1 MEVVESFNP
10 MRRGPRVL
18 PKELFKVEI
27 GRVFSF
33 AQKVR
38 DYYQKLEKNT
48 SLFHYSFFS
57 PVVSIL
63 GERGS
68 GKTSFLYTLLN
79 TWKEKYPYDIVLPP
93 IDPHKFKKG
102 DRLLEM
108 ILVSLEREVEE
119 LKEFPVPKELRK
131 KCPFS
136 SEFETSCLW
145 MCYQKAIEGAH
156 AAYRSDEQITGDQVI
171 YSSSFRLKV
180 EFPRRFGE
188 LVRCLTEVKK
198 KSLFSYDRSLYLE
211 NFQTEESE
219 GNSYIYSYKLPLL
232 VVPIDDIDLVPE
244 YLEDVSYVIRLL
256 AGNIHR
262 LLLIVTANLRVSEQ
276 SMASYYASL
285 LLGKVSEN
293 AIFRKFFEEDK
304 LPFFKQNEFLS
315 EIANLVHQF
324 HLKFFPLDGR
334 VVLKPPKE
342 EDILKYVPPISEHR
356 KREEDERI
364 GKLPKFSELLRQ
376 RRLPGSKKASF
387 YDLIVYSPFGLFKK
401 LLPENWREVEEIY
414 YALLEEEKN
423 EGIPEAFKAL
433 IRKKIKASETL
444 SGAIREYLD
453 IDFGDKI
460 YLELKQNAKKKLL
473 DDLRIK
479 VVYAPSPFTNERKEE
494 EEIYVAKK
502 LSILSP
508 DFTIADLA
516 ILLLL
521 TELFVSSYETE
532 VLISFNLLRFIY
544 SILPPPV
551 VLRREGNAYFY
562 TFMTKRMLERFRIRE
577 SQSKESERGIENLF
591 YPFSFFYLALKK
603 GLRGKKLEQEFSQL
617 VTSVLGFSK
626 LEENL
631 YTPEV
636 LILEESEEEELT
648 TREKRTPEE
657 QGTLIGGRLEF
668 KLAKFGSWEDFKK
681 ALLNFE
687 LPQQVYRI
695 VTEEEGKLQETQ
707 ENKHRVCLV
716 HHKTNHDLDSRR
728 KKNAEEELQRESKP
742 KKKSRKETEDS

>member
-1 MEVVESFNP
+1 MEVVEFFNP

-119 LKEFPVPKELRK
+119 LKDFPVPKELRK

-145 MCYQKAIEGAH
+145 MCYQKALEGAH

-342 EDILKYVPPISEHR
+342 EDILTYVPPVSEDR
-356 KREEDERI
+356 KRGEDEGI
-364 GKLPKFSELLRQ
+364 GKLPEFSELLRQ

-423 EGIPEAFKAL
+423 EGIPEAFKTL

-521 TELFVSSYETE
+521 TELCVSSYETE

-551 VLRREGNAYFY
+551 IVRRYANGRDRVYFY
-562 TFMTKRMLERFRIRE
+562 TFMTDEMFERFKIRE
-577 SQSKESERGIENLF
+577 SQSKESERKVENLF
-591 YPFSFFYLALKK
+591 YPFSLFYLALKK
-603 GLRGKKLEQEFSQL
+603 GLKKEDKNLEQIFSQT
-617 VTSVLGFSK
+617 VAEVLGVSK

-631 YTPEV
+631 YVPEV
-636 LILEESEEEELT
+636 AVITKRKRKKEEILIVSEK
-648 TREKRTPEE
+648 EKRLSDEHAFSL
-657 QGTLIGGRLEF
+657 GSKLEF
-668 KLAKFGSWEDFKK
+668 KLVEFGSWEEFKEALVDFK
-681 ALLNFE
+681 LSQL
-687 LPQQVYRI
+687 VYEKI
-695 VTEEEGKLQETQ
+695 TGEMI
-707 ENKHRVCLV
+707 
-716 HHKTNHDLDSRR
+716 S
-728 KKNAEEELQRESKP
+728 
-742 KKKSRKETEDS
+742 